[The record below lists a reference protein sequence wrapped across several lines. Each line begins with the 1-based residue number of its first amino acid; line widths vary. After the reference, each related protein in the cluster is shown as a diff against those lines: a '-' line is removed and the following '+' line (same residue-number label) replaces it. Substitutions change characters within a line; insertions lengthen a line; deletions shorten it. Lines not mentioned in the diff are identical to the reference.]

1 MHVPPS
7 PHRHRARR
15 VLVVLA
21 VAALLASL
29 AAWSWRQPFL
39 LPLRTLWELSRLPAS
54 TALPVPV
61 HGVAAR
67 DIAATF
73 GAPRGND
80 CQHAGVDIFARRGT
94 PVLSSTRGVITA
106 IRDSGLGGRQVWV
119 LGPGMERY
127 YYAHLDDWAPG
138 LASGDVV
145 AAGTRLG
152 TVGTTGNA
160 KGTPPHLH
168 FGIYARDGARDPLPR
183 LRAGAASGRR

>member
-7 PHRHRARR
+7 PRRHRARR

-21 VAALLASL
+21 VAALLAWL

-54 TALPVPV
+54 TSLPVPV
-61 HGVAAR
+61 HGVSAR
-67 DIAATF
+67 DITATF

-80 CQHAGVDIFARRGT
+80 RQHAGVDIFARRGT
-94 PVLSSTRGVITA
+94 PVLSSTRGVITT
-106 IRDSGLGGRQVWV
+106 IRDGGLGGRQVWV

-145 AAGTRLG
+145 AAGTPLG

-183 LRAGAASGRR
+183 LRAGAVSGRR

>member
-7 PHRHRARR
+7 PRRHRARR

-54 TALPVPV
+54 TSLPVPV
-61 HGVAAR
+61 HGVSAR

-80 CQHAGVDIFARRGT
+80 RQHAGVDIFARRGT
-94 PVLSSTRGVITA
+94 PVLSSTRGVITT
-106 IRDSGLGGRQVWV
+106 IRDGGLGGRQVWV

-145 AAGTRLG
+145 AAGTPLG

-183 LRAGAASGRR
+183 LRAGAVSGRR